1 MVARHEC
8 LVSPAL
14 QIEPE
19 FRYIEIVVCQ
29 MLRRWHGPNRD
40 FKGLVR
46 TSETGPNS
54 RMRTLFLVI
63 GVIALLVGL
72 VWTGQGAGLI
82 QWPAQ
87 SFMINQSQW
96 MWYGASTAFGGLL
109 LIFIS
114 RKV

>member
-1 MVARHEC
+1 M
-8 LVSPAL
+8 
-14 QIEPE
+14 
-19 FRYIEIVVCQ
+19 FRYEVLPISI
-29 MLRRWHGPNRD
+29 NYS
-40 FKGLVR
+40 GLVPVGQ
-46 TSETGPNS
+46 TVPNS
-54 RMRTLFLVI
+54 PMRTLFLVI

-114 RKV
+114 RKA

>member
-1 MVARHEC
+1 
-8 LVSPAL
+8 
-14 QIEPE
+14 
-19 FRYIEIVVCQ
+19 
-29 MLRRWHGPNRD
+29 MLLEQASETVPNR
-40 FKGLVR
+40 
-46 TSETGPNS
+46 PM
-54 RMRTLFLVI
+54 RMLFLVI
-63 GVIALLVGL
+63 GLLALVMGL

-109 LIFIS
+109 LILIS

>member
-1 MVARHEC
+1 M
-8 LVSPAL
+8 
-14 QIEPE
+14 
-19 FRYIEIVVCQ
+19 
-29 MLRRWHGPNRD
+29 
-40 FKGLVR
+40 
-46 TSETGPNS
+46 
-54 RMRTLFLVI
+54 MRTLFLVI

-114 RKV
+114 RKA